1 MSDDNKKT
9 KDSFSH
15 EDWDKEAAFNLK
27 CESNEQIEKA
37 LTSIAA
43 TNNQEIMQKAMSTI
57 KLMHAIE
64 VTLEK
69 KEVDQREVDCAIA
82 TLRAIVARSL
92 TNEFVFTEEEQ
103 TDETQNKDFTWH

>member
-1 MSDDNKKT
+1 MSDNKK

-15 EDWDKEAAFNLK
+15 EDWDKEKAFELK

-69 KEVDQREVDCAIA
+69 KETDQRETDCAIA
-82 TLRAIVARSL
+82 TLRAIVARTL
-92 TNEFVFTEEEQ
+92 TNEFVFV
-103 TDETQNKDFTWH
+103 